1 MVWCV
6 VYVLI
11 IGGHT
16 GSATTHVAVYPL
28 SQRPVPCDHQ
38 CYDVTLAGLECVLC
52 RWRLEPANLTGA
64 RERVD
69 SQRPHAAGDA
79 GRGAGDVNHRWG
91 RTVDSRSRRKFGT
104 GRRSLPVSRLGPT
117 PCRLLRLGGSSSLAL
132 RRKFPVSSVAIRNVP
147 VSPVVVAGSTAAFT
161 LSLLLFEHLQS
172 NALEIVVA
180 GVDAV
185 GIELNFVHAFIIGG
199 DAVSWSRGRPL
210 RQVSPS
216 PSALLPVCLVSRS
229 LRHRLPQMRD
239 GRRRSCWWHSRN
251 RSDRSR
257 TSRRVELQICSCCFV
272 ELFGDVVCHE
282 RAGSIWYSYLLP

>member
-1 MVWCV
+1 M
-6 VYVLI
+6 
-11 IGGHT
+11 
-16 GSATTHVAVYPL
+16 
-28 SQRPVPCDHQ
+28 
-38 CYDVTLAGLECVLC
+38 
-52 RWRLEPANLTGA
+52 
-64 RERVD
+64 
-69 SQRPHAAGDA
+69 
-79 GRGAGDVNHRWG
+79 
-91 RTVDSRSRRKFGT
+91 
-104 GRRSLPVSRLGPT
+104 SRLGPT
-117 PCRLLRLGGSSSLAL
+117 HRQRWRVSGSSSLAL

-147 VSPVVVAGSTAAFT
+147 VAPVIVTGDAAAFT

-172 NALEIVVA
+172 DALEIVVA
-180 GVDAV
+180 GIDAV
-185 GIELNFVHAFIIGG
+185 FIEERLRHWEVGWFHESSVVHAFIIGG

-229 LRHRLPQMRD
+229 LRLPLGQRRD

-282 RAGSIWYSYLLP
+282 WAGSIWYGYLLP